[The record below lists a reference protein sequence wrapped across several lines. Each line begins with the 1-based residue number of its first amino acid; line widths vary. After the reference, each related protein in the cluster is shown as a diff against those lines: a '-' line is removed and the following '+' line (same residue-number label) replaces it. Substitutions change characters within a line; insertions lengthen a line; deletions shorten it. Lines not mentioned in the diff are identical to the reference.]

1 VGAADG
7 GSTGAL
13 VASTQKPQLFPHFS
27 RSDSHSFSFPT
38 AAFSISVW
46 QNDTSS
52 THTLGHPP
60 QVFLHVVVANDEPK
74 LAQAV
79 AVSPPIS
86 AIMDSHVE
94 DSRASL
100 QSAKP
105 LGSEKPR
112 HRNRNTAALP
122 MATTN

>member
-13 VASTQKPQLFPHFS
+13 VGSAPHKSQLFLHFMD
-27 RSDSHSFSFPT
+27 SDSHSFSFPT
-38 AAFSISVW
+38 AALSISVW
-46 QNDTSS
+46 QNVTSS
-52 THTLGHPP
+52 THKLGHPP
-60 QVFLHVVVANDEPK
+60 QVFLHVVVANDAPK

-100 QSAKP
+100 HCTP
-105 LGSEKPR
+105 VGVTVGNFEG
-112 HRNRNTAALP
+112 TAVGIFVG
-122 MATTN
+122 